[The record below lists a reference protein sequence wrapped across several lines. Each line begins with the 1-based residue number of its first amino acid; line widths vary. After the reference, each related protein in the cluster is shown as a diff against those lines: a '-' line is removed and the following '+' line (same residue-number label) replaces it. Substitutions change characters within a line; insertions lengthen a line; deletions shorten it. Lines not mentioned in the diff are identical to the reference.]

1 LSIMN
6 GSAGQVVETMFSLC
20 GGSSGAA
27 LPATMT
33 SLLCNLLVDAGH
45 ILSLLSS
52 FSVQEQCDVGVRTAV
67 RLLLPHAPPKC
78 ASGPAANDMTEES
91 STEEDGSII
100 YEPRIAAMVAMHY
113 LTGLPRRTPRPTTS
127 CSCAR
132 ASFGSDPSSSPKRA
146 NRWRSAVDPSI
157 SPRAILAGRCIGYCA
172 EWRSN
177 CTGCPMVVGASWD
190 LHLVAILIRC
200 APRVRMI

>member
-1 LSIMN
+1 M
-6 GSAGQVVETMFSLC
+6 
-20 GGSSGAA
+20 A

-45 ILSLLSS
+45 ISPQKESSEVNIQTELLVLAAESILSS

-67 RLLLPHAPPKC
+67 RLLLPHAPPKR

-177 CTGCPMVVGASWD
+177 RTGCPMVVGASWD